1 MAMDLKQIFKLDNP
15 IQNYAWGSRSMI
27 ASLVGT
33 TVPADQ
39 PQAEMWMG
47 AHPKSPSMVT
57 VKGERIS
64 LADLIDA
71 HPDAVLSVDTARR
84 FNRQMPFLFKVLAA
98 AEPLS
103 IQAHPNRAQAVEGF
117 ERENRSGIALDAPH
131 RNYRDASHKP
141 EIICALTPFWGLN
154 GFRPVTAI
162 EKNLGRYG
170 PKTLTTIAAKLKT
183 PDTPSGLK
191 AFLEAMLRIPDHH
204 RAEVIAEV
212 TEQAALQ
219 DADPAAAW
227 VLRLHAAY
235 PDDVG
240 ILAPIYLNL
249 VRLAP
254 GQAMYLAAGQLH
266 AYLEGLGIELMA
278 NSDNVLRGGL
288 TPKHV
293 DVDELSRVL
302 EFSAGE
308 PRILSARRIS
318 AVEYVYA
325 TPAEEFQLAQIK
337 LTDDADFNA
346 APTRSIELLLMVEG
360 AAWFETADGQTQCR
374 LSQGESVMI
383 PACLSGYR
391 IHGEGQIFRA
401 AVPSRPNP

>member
-27 ASLVGT
+27 ASLVGAAE
-33 TVPADQ
+33 PADQ

-57 VKGERIS
+57 VSGERVS

-71 HPDAVLSVDTARR
+71 HPTAVLGADTARR

-103 IQAHPNRAQAVEGF
+103 IQAHPNKAQALKGF

-154 GFRPVTAI
+154 GFQPIAAI
-162 EKNLGRYG
+162 ETNLEDYG
-170 PKTLTTIAAKLKT
+170 PESLTTLAAMLKA
-183 PDTPSGLK
+183 PHAASGLK
-191 AFLEAMLRIPDHH
+191 TFLEALLRMPDHR

-212 TEQAALQ
+212 TDKATLK
-219 DADPAAAW
+219 DGDSVAAW
-227 VLRLHAAY
+227 VLRLHARY
-235 PDDVG
+235 PDDIG
-240 ILAPIYLNL
+240 ILAPLFLNL

-302 EFSAGE
+302 EFSAAK
-308 PRILSARRIS
+308 PQILSADRVS
-318 AVEYVYA
+318 AAEYVYE
-325 TPAEEFQLAQIK
+325 TPAEEFQLSQLK
-337 LTDDADFNA
+337 LAKSTDFKSASA
-346 APTRSIELLLMVEG
+346 RSLELLLMIEG
-360 AAWFETADGQTQCR
+360 AVWLETAGGQAQCR
-374 LSQGESVMI
+374 LSKGESVMV
-383 PACLSGYR
+383 PACLPGYR
-391 IHGEGQIFRA
+391 IHGEGHIFRA
-401 AVPSRPNP
+401 AVPLPPNP

>member
-1 MAMDLKQIFKLDNP
+1 MDLKQIFKLDNP

-27 ASLVGT
+27 ASLVGAAE
-33 TVPADQ
+33 PAEQ

-57 VKGERIS
+57 VDGERIS

-71 HPDAVLSVDTARR
+71 HPTAVLGADAARR

-103 IQAHPNRAQAVEGF
+103 IQAHPNREQALTGF

-154 GFRPVTAI
+154 GFQPITAI
-162 EKNLGRYG
+162 KKNLRRFG
-170 PKTLTTIAAKLKT
+170 PKTLTAMVAMLKA
-183 PDTPSGLK
+183 DKASSGLK
-191 AFLEAMLRIPDHH
+191 SFFEALLRLPAQRRTEI
-204 RAEVIAEV
+204 IAEA
-212 TEQAALQ
+212 TEQAALM
-219 DADPAAAW
+219 DDDPAATW
-227 VLRLHAAY
+227 VLRLYAAY
-235 PDDVG
+235 PDDIG

-302 EFSAGE
+302 QFSAEE
-308 PRILSARRIS
+308 PQILSARQVS
-318 AVEYVYA
+318 AVEHVYA
-325 TPAEEFQLAQIK
+325 TPSEEFQLARLDLK
-337 LTDDADFNA
+337 DSPDFNA
-346 APTRSIELLLMVEG
+346 APLRSLELLLVVEG
-360 AAWFETADGQTQCR
+360 AAVFETDDGQALYP

-383 PACLSGYR
+383 PACLEGYR
-391 IHGEGQIFRA
+391 IRGEGRIFRA
-401 AVPSRPNP
+401 SVPTPPNP

>member
-1 MAMDLKQIFKLDNP
+1 MAMDLEQIFKLDNP
-15 IQNYAWGSRSMI
+15 IQSYAWGSRSMI
-27 ASLVGT
+27 ASLVGD
-33 TVPADQ
+33 TVPTDQ

-57 VKGERIS
+57 VNGQRIS

-71 HPDAVLSVDTARR
+71 HPDAVLGVDTARR

-103 IQAHPNRAQAVEGF
+103 IQAHPNREQALTGF

-131 RNYRDASHKP
+131 RNYRDAAHKP

-154 GFRPVTAI
+154 GFQPITAI
-162 EKNLGRYG
+162 ENNLRHYG
-170 PKTLTTIAAKLKT
+170 PKTLTAMGAMLKAPDAA
-183 PDTPSGLK
+183 SGLK
-191 AFLEAMLRIPDHH
+191 AFFEALLRVPDH
-204 RAEVIAEV
+204 RRTEVIAEV
-212 TEQAALQ
+212 TEQAARRA
-219 DADPAAAW
+219 DDPAAAW

-235 PDDVG
+235 PDDIG

-302 EFSAGE
+302 HFSAGK
-308 PRILSARRIS
+308 PQILSARQVS
-318 AVEYVYA
+318 AVEYVYT
-325 TPAEEFQLAQIK
+325 TPAEEFALAQ
-337 LTDDADFNA
+337 LNLSGNADFNA
-346 APTRSIELLLMVEG
+346 APARSLELLLIVEG
-360 AAWFETADGQTQCR
+360 ALRLETADGQKQCR
-374 LSQGESVMI
+374 LARGESVMI
-383 PACLSGYR
+383 PACLPGYR
-391 IHGEGQIFRA
+391 IRGEGQIFRA
-401 AVPSRPNP
+401 AVPSPPNP